1 MVSEVKALPP
11 LLVNGDGDAAD
22 AWKLWLQRFTIF
34 LRANGHDNAA
44 PEKQVAMFL
53 HLIGEECLHIFNSF
67 GLNDKLDNKSLQLEE
82 VISKFTDHFV
92 PKKNL
97 TYVRHKFFT
106 RDQQEGESVENYVAV
121 LNKMS
126 YDCEFEKL
134 REDLVKDILIV
145 GMRNVQ
151 VKERLLREDNLDLD
165 KAVRLCKTAEITSER
180 MKTLDSATTSVKGV
194 KEEPVYYVQRS
205 NVEKPRNT
213 PHGKNRVFSCYR
225 CGEPGHYANRC
236 RRGRQQN
243 RRDVNVCTR
252 EVEDEEDVLEKSGAQ
267 YFVGVLG
274 RNGWKSSDWY
284 ETLAVLL

>member
-180 MKTLDSATTSVKGV
+180 MKTLDSATTPAKGV

-205 NVEKPRNT
+205 NVEKPR
-213 PHGKNRVFSCYR
+213 
-225 CGEPGHYANRC
+225 CGEVP
-236 RRGRQQN
+236 
-243 RRDVNVCTR
+243 
-252 EVEDEEDVLEKSGAQ
+252 S
-267 YFVGVLG
+267 
-274 RNGWKSSDWY
+274 
-284 ETLAVLL
+284 LLCEIGDG